1 MLVQTEGL
9 VSHTRGVN
17 DVCVEAGIYF
27 WLPGFIR
34 IEVWIRS
41 RFEFGRERIAL
52 NLIQLLL
59 LQRSSVQI
67 SDFRVKSGHEYTE
80 RVLRYES
87 DFENANV
94 SVST

>member
-9 VSHTRGVN
+9 VSHTKGVN

-59 LQRSSVQI
+59 QRSSVQI
-67 SDFRVKSGHEYTE
+67 SDFGVKSGHKHTE
-80 RVLRYES
+80 P
-87 DFENANV
+87 DFENANFP
-94 SVST
+94 VST

>member
-9 VSHTRGVN
+9 VSHTKGVN

-52 NLIQLLL
+52 NLIQLV

-67 SDFRVKSGHEYTE
+67 SDFGVKSGHTE
-80 RVLRYES
+80 P
-87 DFENANV
+87 DFENANF